1 MSEKQGKKRTPITDI
16 IEAGIIALIN
26 DWDPERK
33 PLTQES
39 LVCGVK
45 CRMGYEFSRQGLM
58 KREPIRLA
66 FQKRVDEIHG
76 NTRSSATK
84 EPLVDI
90 LERRI
95 SEMIRELAEKD
106 RIISDYKEMFAL
118 HRYNA
123 RQLGIS
129 EAQLQAPIS
138 PRNQREG
145 SRG

>member
-1 MSEKQGKKRTPITDI
+1 MSEKQGKKRTPITDV

-26 DWDPERK
+26 DWDPGRK

-45 CRMGYEFSRQGLM
+45 CRMGYDFTRQGLM

-66 FQKRVDEIHG
+66 FQKRVDEIQG
-76 NTRSSATK
+76 GTKSSAPK

-95 SEMIRELAEKD
+95 SDMTLELAEKD
-106 RIISDYKEMFAL
+106 RILAEYKELFVL
-118 HRYNA
+118 HLYNA
-123 RQLGIS
+123 HLLGITQ
-129 EAQLQAPIS
+129 AQLEAPAR
-138 PRNQREG
+138 PRNQPEG
-145 SRG
+145 GRG

>member
-1 MSEKQGKKRTPITDI
+1 MSEKQGKKRTPITDL

-26 DWDPERK
+26 DWDPGRK

-45 CRMGYEFSRQGLM
+45 CRMGYDFTRQGLM

-66 FQKRVDEIHG
+66 FQKRVDEIQG
-76 NTRSSATK
+76 STKSSAPK

-95 SEMIRELAEKD
+95 SEMTLELEEKEK
-106 RIISDYKEMFAL
+106 ILADYKELFAIY
-118 HRYNA
+118 RYNA
-123 RQLGIS
+123 RRLGIT

-138 PRNQREG
+138 PRNQLEG
-145 SRG
+145 GRG